1 MDFFYNIVAVPKAF
15 ERDSRDV
22 GMPVGPLIH
31 ARGEGKARLVVTVGV
46 HHVDLG
52 VAIPGTHERDPPPSA
67 DHAACVLVASSS
79 VSCFDELALPA
90 EYSPAA
96 HRMLEKLTAA

>member
-79 VSCFDELALPA
+79 VSCFSL
-90 EYSPAA
+90 SSGS
-96 HRMLEKLTAA
+96 RNG